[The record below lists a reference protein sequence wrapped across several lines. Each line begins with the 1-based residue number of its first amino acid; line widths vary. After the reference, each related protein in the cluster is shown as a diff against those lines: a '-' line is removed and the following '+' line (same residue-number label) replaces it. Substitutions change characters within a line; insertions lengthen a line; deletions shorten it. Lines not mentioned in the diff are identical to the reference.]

1 MKFPCRLDKFISHL
15 GEIPRTHAKAA
26 IKKKRV
32 TVNGEITKQLDKPI
46 TEQDE
51 IMLDGEVLVY
61 QGMRYFMLNK
71 PEGFVCANS
80 DDLHATVL
88 ELLEEP
94 NLGELHIAG
103 RLDIDTTGLVLIS
116 NDGQWTHQITSPK
129 KQKFKTYLVEIA
141 EPLSEDDIDALET
154 GVQLHGERELTQ
166 PAKVEV
172 LAPYQ
177 IRLHIVEGKY
187 HQVKRM
193 LAAVGNKVVTL
204 HREAVAGIV
213 LDDDLAPGEYRQLND
228 EEINLAK

>member
-1 MKFPCRLDKFISHL
+1 MKFPCRLDKFISNL
-15 GEIPRTHAKAA
+15 AEIPRTHAKAA

-32 TVNGEITKQLDKPI
+32 TVNGEVTRQLDQAV

-51 IMLDGEVLVY
+51 IMLDGELITY
-61 QGMRYFMLNK
+61 QGLRYFMLNK

-80 DDLHATVL
+80 DELHATVF
-88 ELLEEP
+88 ELLDEP
-94 NLGELHIAG
+94 NLSELHIAG

-116 NDGQWTHQITSPK
+116 NDGQWSHQITSPK
-129 KQKFKTYLVEIA
+129 KQKFKTYLVELA
-141 EPLSEDDIDALET
+141 EPLEKQAVSELEQ
-154 GVQLHGERELTQ
+154 GVQLHGERDLTL

-204 HREAVAGIV
+204 HREAIAGIE
-213 LDDDLAPGEYRQLND
+213 LDPDLAPGEYRLLSE
-228 EEINLAK
+228 EEIAL

>member
-1 MKFPCRLDKFISHL
+1 MKFPCRLDKFISNL
-15 GEIPRTHAKAA
+15 AEIPRTHAKAA

-32 TVNGEITKQLDKPI
+32 TVNGEVTRQLDQAV

-51 IMLDGEVLVY
+51 IMLDGEILTY
-61 QGMRYFMLNK
+61 QGIRYFMLNK
-71 PEGFVCANS
+71 PEGYVCANS
-80 DDLHATVL
+80 DELHATVF
-88 ELLEEP
+88 ELLDEP
-94 NLGELHIAG
+94 NLSELHIAG

-116 NDGQWTHQITSPK
+116 NDGQWSHQITSPK
-129 KQKFKTYLVEIA
+129 KQKFKTYLVELA
-141 EPLSEDDIDALET
+141 EPLSEQAVSELEQ
-154 GVQLHGERELTQ
+154 GVQLHGERDLTL

-204 HREAVAGIV
+204 HREAIAGIE
-213 LDDDLAPGEYRQLND
+213 LDPDLAPGEYRLLS
-228 EEINLAK
+228 EEEVAL

>member
-1 MKFPCRLDKFISHL
+1 MKFPCRLDKFISNL
-15 GEIPRTHAKAA
+15 AEIPRTHAKAA

-32 TVNGEITKQLDKPI
+32 TVNGEVTRQLDQAV

-51 IMLDGEVLVY
+51 IMLDGELITY
-61 QGMRYFMLNK
+61 QGLRYFMLNK

-80 DDLHATVL
+80 DELHATVF
-88 ELLEEP
+88 ELLDEP
-94 NLGELHIAG
+94 NLSELHIAG

-116 NDGQWTHQITSPK
+116 NDGQWSHQITSPK
-129 KQKFKTYLVEIA
+129 KQKFKTYLVELA
-141 EPLSEDDIDALET
+141 EPLSEQAVSELEQ
-154 GVQLHGERELTQ
+154 GVQLHGERDLTL

-204 HREAVAGIV
+204 HREAIAGIE
-213 LDDDLAPGEYRQLND
+213 LDPDLAPGEYRLLSE
-228 EEINLAK
+228 EEIAL

>member
-1 MKFPCRLDKFISHL
+1 MKFPCRLDKFISNL
-15 GEIPRTHAKAA
+15 AEIPRTHAKAA

-32 TVNGEITKQLDKPI
+32 TVNGEVTRKLDQAV

-51 IMLDGEVLVY
+51 IMLDGEVLTY
-61 QGMRYFMLNK
+61 QGIRYFMLNK
-71 PEGFVCANS
+71 PEGYVCANS
-80 DDLHATVL
+80 DELHATVF
-88 ELLEEP
+88 ELLDEP
-94 NLGELHIAG
+94 NLSELHIAG

-116 NDGQWTHQITSPK
+116 NDGQWSHQITSPK
-129 KQKFKTYLVEIA
+129 KQKFKTYLVELA
-141 EPLSEDDIDALET
+141 EPLSEQAVSELEQ
-154 GVQLHGERELTQ
+154 GVQLHGERDLTL

-204 HREAVAGIV
+204 HREAIAGIE
-213 LDDDLAPGEYRQLND
+213 LDPDLAPGEYRLLSE
-228 EEINLAK
+228 EEIAL